1 MTNSAA
7 VNRISVTLGPT
18 IERFAAAARAGCP
31 RARVHANTGR
41 SESFPFYAT
50 VALSEADPAGD
61 EVVVLSID
69 VWTDGVAVKLSCD
82 LADGDGRELAE
93 GPACSMLA
101 PLEDS
106 QELARWLRDA
116 ETFVESCTGEAVRV
130 YAFREYAVLS
140 KANKDRCPP

>member
-7 VNRISVTLGPT
+7 VDRISMTLRPA
-18 IERFAAAARAGCP
+18 IERFATAARAGCP

-69 VWTDGVAVKLSCD
+69 VWTDGVAIKLSCD
-82 LADGDGRELAE
+82 LADGDGRELAN

-101 PLEDS
+101 PLGDS
-106 QELARWLRDA
+106 QDLTGWLRDA
-116 ETFVESCTGEAVRV
+116 VLFVDGCTAEAVRV
-130 YAFREYAVLS
+130 ASARGL
-140 KANKDRCPP
+140 